1 MFPNTSILHAGIIMF
16 FTCFFFAQKVIKR
29 RKRILFT
36 PDFFLKLRNATAF
49 LVIFTVFVFLPIEKF
64 WLRKWHL
71 WRHLLPE
78 SVRKW
83 RHVIARVPHS
93 SQTCTEKRFLNKR
106 LVFLPIIGFFFH
118 LLEFLMKHSSNCSNT
133 LGSRLIPCILLL
145 CLWQLQL

>member
-1 MFPNTSILHAGIIMF
+1 MF

-36 PDFFLKLRNATAF
+36 PDFFLKLRNAAAF

-83 RHVIARVPHS
+83 RHVIARVPNS
-93 SQTCTEKRFLNKR
+93 SRSCTEKRFLNKR
-106 LVFLPIIGFFFH
+106 LVFLIILTMPIIGFFFIYWSFLWNSHPIAATH
-118 LLEFLMKHSSNCSNT
+118 LVVGWFPVFYCYEL
-133 LGSRLIPCILLL
+133 
-145 CLWQLQL
+145 